1 MMPKPASIKV
11 YGINGELLR
20 KTFLNDLFK
29 QILSDVYTGSE
40 LSSFPKASTSA
51 KLYLLLKI
59 FYRPMQIC
67 TIF

>member
-40 LSSFPKASTSA
+40 SCSIRTSTCRPIMIPSTRLSS
-51 KLYLLLKI
+51 
-59 FYRPMQIC
+59 
-67 TIF
+67 